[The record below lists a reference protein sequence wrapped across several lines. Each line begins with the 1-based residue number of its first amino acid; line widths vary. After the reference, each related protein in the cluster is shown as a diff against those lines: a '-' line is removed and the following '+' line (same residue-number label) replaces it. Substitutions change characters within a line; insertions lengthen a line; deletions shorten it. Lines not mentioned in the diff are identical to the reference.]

1 MPRPKGSQNKLTTE
15 IKDRLQKI
23 IDDTVDSLVLDDM
36 NTNQKLKLLQ
46 LGLQYIMP
54 KLQST
59 TIHPDNSAI
68 DEPLFIEVYGRKK
81 DLTPETESGTW
92 KDNFEVTNRHEIGNT
107 KWD

>member
-1 MPRPKGSQNKLTTE
+1 MPRPKGLQNKLTTE
-15 IKDRLQKI
+15 IKDWLQKI
-23 IDDTVDSLVLDDM
+23 MDDTVDSLLLDDM

-68 DEPLFIEVYGRKK
+68 DEPLFIEVCDRKP
-81 DLTPETESGTW
+81 DSNEEVW
-92 KDNFEVTNRHEIGNT
+92 KDNFELKNRYEIGKT

>member
-46 LGLQYIMP
+46 LGLQYIIP

-59 TIHPDNSAI
+59 TIKI
-68 DEPLFIEVYGRKK
+68 
-81 DLTPETESGTW
+81 
-92 KDNFEVTNRHEIGNT
+92 
-107 KWD
+107 